1 MDDKMDQYSQLSKE
15 FDRVGL
21 TDLLDGIS
29 VAGDRFYVVEHLF
42 ASGKGNQEYR
52 KRCPRAPGELQG
64 CSANCGYDLFAQCVR
79 LRSENNHHA
88 PHDASPAWCPVLAVP
103 L

>member
-52 KRCPRAPGELQG
+52 KRCPPGPG
-64 CSANCGYDLFAQCVR
+64 RDCRGVR
-79 LRSENNHHA
+79 LTVGTTSLLNVFA
-88 PHDASPAWCPVLAVP
+88 
-103 L
+103 

>member
-52 KRCPRAPGELQG
+52 KRCPRAPGG
-64 CSANCGYDLFAQCVR
+64 TAGGVR
-79 LRSENNHHA
+79 LTAGTTYLPNVFA
-88 PHDASPAWCPVLAVP
+88 
-103 L
+103 

>member
-52 KRCPRAPGELQG
+52 KRCPRALERLRGR
-64 CSANCGYDLFAQCVR
+64 SANCGYDLFAQCVR
-79 LRSENNHHA
+79 LRSEINYHA
-88 PHDASPAWCPVLAVP
+88 PHNASPAWCPVLAVP

>member
-15 FDRVGL
+15 VDRVGL

-52 KRCPRAPGELQG
+52 KRYPRAPGG
-64 CSANCGYDLFAQCVR
+64 TAGVFG
-79 LRSENNHHA
+79 
-88 PHDASPAWCPVLAVP
+88 
-103 L
+103 

>member
-21 TDLLDGIS
+21 TDLLEGIS

-42 ASGKGNQEYR
+42 ASGEGNQEYR
-52 KRCPRAPGELQG
+52 KRCSRAPGG
-64 CSANCGYDLFAQCVR
+64 TAGAFG
-79 LRSENNHHA
+79 
-88 PHDASPAWCPVLAVP
+88 
-103 L
+103 

>member
-52 KRCPRAPGELQG
+52 KRCPGPGRDCRG
-64 CSANCGYDLFAQCVR
+64 VR
-79 LRSENNHHA
+79 LTVGTTYLLNVFA
-88 PHDASPAWCPVLAVP
+88 
-103 L
+103 